1 MKASAQKFR
10 RVRIDHALEKAEDYT
25 ELVLTLGEDGAA
37 VRASDIARELGVS
50 HVTVLR
56 GLSRLTRDGYLTRSR
71 DRGVLLTAAGRRLA
85 EKSRQRH
92 RIVLEFLLAL
102 GVPEREAV
110 IDSEGIEHHVGKTT
124 LECMK
129 RALQRGGALPGA
141 VGRRS

>member
-1 MKASAQKFR
+1 MKASAQKFQ

-25 ELVLTLGEDGAA
+25 ELVLALGESGAV
-37 VRASDIARELGVS
+37 VRAADIARELGVS

-56 GLSRLTRDGYLTRSR
+56 GLSRLARDGYLTRSR
-71 DRGVLLTAAGRRLA
+71 DRGVLLTAAGRHLA
-85 EKSRQRH
+85 KKSRERH

-102 GVPEREAV
+102 GVPEREAA

-129 RALQRGGALPGA
+129 RALQRTAA
-141 VGRRS
+141 SSSAAARRS